1 MAHYAS
7 STLSVALCLWNR
19 NSYQVPYITAPCTHW
34 TGSDLNSASWET
46 FRIAVTITTH
56 SGNITSI
63 AIKVKDNAQN
73 RPKLN

>member
-7 STLSVALCLWNR
+7 STLSVALCPWNR
-19 NSYQVPYITAPCTHW
+19 NSYQVPYITALCTHC

-46 FRIAVTITTH
+46 FHITLTISTQ

-63 AIKVKDNAQN
+63 VFKVKENVKN
-73 RPKLN
+73 RPK